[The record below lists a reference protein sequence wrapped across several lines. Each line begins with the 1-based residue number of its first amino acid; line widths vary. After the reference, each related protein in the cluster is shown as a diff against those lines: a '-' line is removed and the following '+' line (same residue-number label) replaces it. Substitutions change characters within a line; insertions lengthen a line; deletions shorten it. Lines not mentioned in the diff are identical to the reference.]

1 MLRSMIYFLLASGAS
16 LAVLGLLLWRAPRG
30 WQDQDGFHLGE
41 ETYQEIDCPAATEQN
56 ATVRQKGVSR
66 RKAA

>member
-41 ETYQEIDCPAATEQN
+41 ETYQEIDLPAATEQN